1 MGKRKTTARPIEL
14 PKIETIKPMTSVQL
28 LANDLILFAHIVAAG
43 SFTAAA
49 DVTGLPKATLSRRLS
64 DLENTLGERLMQ
76 RSTRRLDLT
85 EFGQHMLEH
94 AQRLAD
100 ESEAANA
107 LAQHRQAVPHGTL
120 RASFP
125 PEFQELSLVAVLH
138 AFVQR
143 HPEVRLALD
152 LSTRRVDLA
161 AERFDVAVR
170 AATHLPDDSTLVAR
184 HIITMRNGLYASPAY
199 LGEHG
204 RPATPADLDG
214 HVGLVLIGSTG
225 EQQRWQL
232 SQGEQ
237 SWEGLPQRVHGA
249 NSVGLQ
255 QALAAQNLGIV
266 GLSER
271 FARPL
276 LARGEL
282 ERVLPDWSL
291 PPTVVWC
298 VTPGRRLLPK
308 RTSAFIEVL
317 QQVLSEDAPGAV

>member
-1 MGKRKTTARPIEL
+1 
-14 PKIETIKPMTSVQL
+14 MTSVQL
-28 LANDLILFAHIVAAG
+28 LANDLILFAHIVTAG

-64 DLENTLGERLMQ
+64 ELENTLGERLMQ

-94 AQRLAD
+94 AQRLLD

-125 PEFQELSLVAVLH
+125 PEFQELSLVTVLQTF
-138 AFVQR
+138 AQR
-143 HPEVRLALD
+143 HPEVRLELD

-170 AATHLPDDSTLVAR
+170 AATRLPDDSALVAR
-184 HIITMRNGLYASPAY
+184 HIITMRNSLFASPGY
-199 LGEHG
+199 LRERG
-204 RPATPADLDG
+204 RPGTPAELDG
-214 HVGLVLIGSTG
+214 HTGLALIGSMG

-232 SQGEQ
+232 SSGEQ
-237 SWEGLPQRVHGA
+237 RWDGLPQHTHGA

-255 QALAAQNLGIV
+255 QALAVQGLGIV

-276 LARGEL
+276 LQGGAL
-282 ERVLPDWSL
+282 ERVLPEWSL
-291 PPTVVWC
+291 PATVVWC

-317 QQVLSEDAPGAV
+317 QQVLSEEGADSQLLELAAR